1 MHHRSA
7 VAITVGCIVM
17 LVALSSLQF
26 VSARTH
32 GQWTPDAIC
41 SSLDDLAFNGTRAN
55 ESVQWQVSLGPRL
68 PGSNA
73 SAMLRDTITS
83 TLLSAG
89 WHVEEQSH
97 ERHGMVLTNLFARWN
112 GSDADGGQVVMS
124 AHYDSRNIADQDNNV
139 SNRSLPVP
147 GANDAASGTAVLIE
161 LARWIPSMNLS
172 HDVVLFWNDAEDQND
187 NYTVGAEAWASN
199 LSENDINNTH
209 AFVLLD
215 MVGDADLQLKNINPG
230 NETLKQ
236 RIVTLGGAL
245 GLVNGT
251 EACDGSMGLDVM
263 QYHVEVGVLDDHIHA
278 HRLNIPS
285 IDIMDPEYGDA
296 KFGTFGTHWH
306 TMEDTPDKVSATSLS
321 QVGRLVE
328 AGLITGAFVLE
339 GEYTSTIDNDPTNTT
354 NNSNNEAE
362 PLGGNVALASLA
374 FVSLLTVLALL
385 VIAEWKRH

>member
-32 GQWTPDAIC
+32 GQWTPDSIC
-41 SSLDDLAFNGTRAN
+41 SSLDDLEFNGTRAN

-263 QYHVEVGVLDDHIHA
+263 QYHDEVGVLDDHIHA

-328 AGLITGAFVLE
+328 AGLITGTFVLD
-339 GEYTSTIDNDPTNTT
+339 GEFTSTIDNDPTNTT

-362 PLGGNVALASLA
+362 PLGGNVALAGFA